1 MEFNRRS
8 FLSQTAFG
16 LLTLGVS
23 QSELMRIAQTFA
35 ATTPRKLALLV
46 GINNYG
52 EENNNLKGCVTD
64 VERQQELLIYRFGFN
79 PSDIVTLT
87 DQQATRD
94 GIETAFSEH
103 LIAQAQPGDVVL
115 FHFSGYGNQIKLN
128 SGAED
133 EQTINSFLPSNGLL
147 KKKPIANEI
156 IEETILLLGRSLST
170 NQVTMVLDTSH
181 ATDGNLRKGNLRT
194 RSFPVTS
201 SEINP
206 EELSLQ
212 GRLKTLQKHSPIPG
226 MILSA
231 SRQNQIA
238 TEIIGD
244 NWSAGMFTYALTQY
258 LWQVTSASQIYVT
271 LNRISEQVEQLT
283 GLQQQPQLLKNSKS
297 RLTYDLIPQVVGAEG
312 IITSLPSEKTA
323 ELSLTGLPASLV
335 DEHGIS
341 SCFVVTSSLGLEK
354 DFPSPENEVLQV
366 TSRQGLMATSQRI
379 SPTSSL
385 EVGQTVQEWIR
396 VLPRQIEL
404 AVALDS
410 SLSRIERVDATSA
423 LATKP
428 IPNTIITKG
437 EQKVDCILSK
447 IVSKPPK
454 TVNDPDQVI
463 SPSTASDAPLEMG
476 SYRLLSVGGTP
487 IPSTVGLD
495 NEAVKSAVQRL
506 IPQFKTLLA
515 AKLWRLTCN
524 EGSSRLP
531 IVAHLDQ
538 LTPTPQNLLRRNT
551 RLTTDAKP
559 TPLATEALFS
569 IPQIPIDTEI
579 QYRLVNDGQRPIYCL
594 LMGIDANGNGFTLSL
609 PRTESET
616 ETSQLGQ
623 LHNQMIASGE
633 TLILPN
639 IDRSTWRVAG
649 PMGLTEIY
657 LICSRRPFE
666 KTLKV
671 LETSQVFNHERN
683 PIFTLAQPLD
693 VAQAIL
699 DDLDQASAV
708 ERLLLNN
715 SPDSYAL
722 DVNAWATLTFIYQV
736 VG

>member
-8 FLSQTAFG
+8 FLYQTAFG

-23 QSELMRIAQTFA
+23 QSELMRMAQTLA

-46 GINNYG
+46 GIDHYG
-52 EENNNLKGCVTD
+52 EENSNLQGCVTD

-103 LIAQAQPGDVVL
+103 LIAQAQPRDVVI

-128 SGAED
+128 SGAGD

-181 ATDGNLRKGNLRT
+181 ATDGKLRKGNLRA

-212 GRLKTLQKHSPIPG
+212 SRLKTLPKRSPIPG

-231 SRQNQIA
+231 SNQNQIA

-244 NWSAGMFTYALTQY
+244 GWSAGLFTYALTQY

-283 GLQQQPQLLKNSKS
+283 GLEQQPQLLKNSKS
-297 RLTYDLIPQVVGAEG
+297 RLTYDLMPQVIGAEG
-312 IITSLPSEKTA
+312 IITSFPSEKIA

-341 SCFVVTSSLGLEK
+341 SCFVVASSSKLEK
-354 DFPSPENEVLQV
+354 EFPSPENEVLQV
-366 TSRQGLMATSQRI
+366 TSRQGLMALAQRL

-396 VLPRQIEL
+396 VLPRQIDL
-404 AVALDS
+404 VVALDS

-423 LATKP
+423 FATKP
-428 IPNTIITKG
+428 IPNTIVTKG

-447 IVSKPPK
+447 IVSTPPK
-454 TVNDPDQVI
+454 TVSDPDQVI
-463 SPSTASDAPLEMG
+463 SPSTASDASLEMG

-487 IPSTVGLD
+487 IPSTIGLD
-495 NEAVKSAVQRL
+495 NEAVKSAIQRL

-531 IVAHLDQ
+531 VVAHLDK
-538 LTPTPQNLLRRNT
+538 LTPTSQNLLRRDT
-551 RLTTDAKP
+551 RLTTDAKS
-559 TPLATEALFS
+559 TPLSTELFS
-569 IPQIPIDTEI
+569 IPQISIGTEI
-579 QYRLVNDGQRPIYCL
+579 QYRLANDGQEPIYCL
-594 LMGIDANGNGFTLSL
+594 LMGIDANGKGFTLSL

-623 LHNQMIASGE
+623 LHDQMIASGE

-639 IDRSTWRVAG
+639 IDLPTWRVAG

-683 PIFTLAQPLD
+683 PIFTLAQPLNI
-693 VAQAIL
+693 AQAIL
-699 DDLDQASAV
+699 DDLDQASAI
-708 ERLLLNN
+708 ERVLLNN
-715 SPDSYAL
+715 LPDSYTL
-722 DVNAWATLTFIYQV
+722 DINAWATLSFIYQV